1 MPRNLDLTALRSFVA
16 VADSGGVTKASSALN
31 LTQSAVSM
39 QLKRL
44 EEALGQSLLDRSGR
58 TIGLTPAG
66 EQLLGYGR
74 RILALNDDIFS
85 KMTDA
90 DFEGSLILGAPHD
103 VIYPAIPRV
112 LQLFK
117 AEYPRMRV
125 QLVSSWTYRLR
136 EMFSQGKCD
145 VIVTTEDDLPP
156 NAETLIEKRLLWY
169 GARNGTAWQ
178 QRPLPI
184 ASEPHCQFRKGM
196 LAALEAAE
204 LPWEMAVHAE
214 SMRTIEATV
223 AADLAVYSQLED
235 TVPPQMDVIPH
246 GGVLPELGTRKLNM
260 YVSEV
265 NRTPVLM
272 DLADL
277 VRRSYRNTALALT
290 A

>member
-16 VADSGGVTKASSALN
+16 VADSGGVTKAASILN

-44 EEALGQSLLDRSGR
+44 EDSLGQSLLDRSGR
-58 TIGLTPAG
+58 TIGMTSSG

-85 KMTDA
+85 RMTDA
-90 DFEGSLILGAPHD
+90 GFEGTLVLGAPHD

-125 QLVSSWTYRLR
+125 QLLSSWTYRLL
-136 EMFSQGKCD
+136 ELFDQGKCD
-145 VIVTTEDDLPP
+145 IIVTTEDVCPP

-178 QRPLPI
+178 QSPLPL

-196 LAALEAAE
+196 LAALEAKE
-204 LPWEMAVHAE
+204 IPWEMVVHAE

-223 AADLAVYSQLED
+223 AADLAIFSQLED
-235 TVPPQMDVIPH
+235 TVPPQMDVISH
-246 GGVLPELGTRKLNM
+246 GGALPELGTRKLNM
-260 YVSEV
+260 YVSDV
-265 NRTPVLM
+265 NRTAVLM
-272 DLADL
+272 ELADL